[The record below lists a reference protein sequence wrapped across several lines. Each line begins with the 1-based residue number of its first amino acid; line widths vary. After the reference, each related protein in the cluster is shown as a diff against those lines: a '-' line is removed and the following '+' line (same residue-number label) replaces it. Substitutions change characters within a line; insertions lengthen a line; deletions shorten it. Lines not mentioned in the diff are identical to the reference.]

1 MVKMDEKAT
10 VRVFRFDPTEDVEPR
25 YEIYKVPYRGLT
37 VLQVLKYIYEN
48 QDPTLAFRYGCDGV
62 GPARC
67 GGCILEVNDVPVLA
81 CQKLAE
87 KDMVIKPHHK
97 FRVIKDL
104 IVDFEEKGE
113 R

>member
-1 MVKMDEKAT
+1 M
-10 VRVFRFDPTEDVEPR
+10 
-25 YEIYKVPYRGLT
+25 
-37 VLQVLKYIYEN
+37 
-48 QDPTLAFRYGCDGV
+48 
-62 GPARC
+62 
-67 GGCILEVNDVPVLA
+67 EVNDVPVLA